1 MVFLF
6 KQLATGSAQCYCIDR
21 TFYHPFKF
29 LILFVVENCLYK
41 IKFTSFQISSLTF
54 LHQIMTMSTT
64 ELVRLE
70 TFTVAV
76 KQGPRKHSTS
86 HKSEWLGILNILL
99 QLRVKVS
106 DRIQM

>member
-1 MVFLF
+1 
-6 KQLATGSAQCYCIDR
+6 
-21 TFYHPFKF
+21 
-29 LILFVVENCLYK
+29 
-41 IKFTSFQISSLTF
+41 
-54 LHQIMTMSTT
+54 MTMSTT

-86 HKSEWLGILNILL
+86 HKSEKLGILNILL